1 MFDTNYCKIN
11 IVDVANGTGVRV
23 SLFVSGCRNHC
34 KGCFNKETWDF
45 NYGSEFTS
53 ETTKR
58 ILKLLEPAYI
68 KGLSILGGDP
78 FEPENIK
85 PVLDLC
91 REVKKRYPS
100 KDIWVYT
107 GYLYEEFN
115 KHPIMNSIDVLVD
128 GQFIEELKDVS
139 LKFRGSSNQRVI
151 DVKAS
156 INSGSVVLSKEV
168 YIDE

>member
-1 MFDTNYCKIN
+1 M
-11 IVDVANGTGVRV
+11 DVANGTGVRV

-45 NYGSEFTS
+45 NYGKEFTS
-53 ETTKR
+53 NTVKE

-85 PVLDLC
+85 TVLDLC
-91 REVKKRYPS
+91 MEVKKQYPS

-115 KHPIMNSIDVLVD
+115 KHSIMNYIDILVD
-128 GQFIEELKDVS
+128 GRFVEELKKVS
-139 LKFRGSSNQRVI
+139 LKFRGSTNQRVI

-156 INSGSVVLSKEV
+156 SESGSIILSREV
-168 YIDE
+168 YENE